1 VLDLKIG
8 SKIALEA
15 YVKMPKLM
23 GTTNR
28 SKEMKRD
35 VLTKNTWIAD
45 SGASTHIGN
54 SDEGM
59 TDVKVIDSPIQIG
72 NGTTLCATKIGR
84 KTPDSH
90 IKRWIKA
97 ECGNAR
103 LYIHS

>member
-1 VLDLKIG
+1 MTQQNSIG
-8 SKIALEA
+8 SFCENA
-15 YVKMPKLM
+15 KLKGM
-23 GTTNR
+23 TNK

-45 SGASTHIGN
+45 SGVSTHMGN
-54 SDEGM
+54 SDEVM
-59 TDVKVIDSPIQIG
+59 TDMKVLIESPIQIG
-72 NGTTLCATKIGR
+72 NGTTQRATKIGR

-97 ECGNAR
+97 ECGIAR